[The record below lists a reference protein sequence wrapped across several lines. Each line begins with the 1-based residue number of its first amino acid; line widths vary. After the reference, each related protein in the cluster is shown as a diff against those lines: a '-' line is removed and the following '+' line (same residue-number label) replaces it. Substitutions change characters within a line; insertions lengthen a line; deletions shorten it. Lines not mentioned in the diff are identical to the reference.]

1 MAAGNHWTGII
12 KLSAA
17 VVLCS
22 GAIVT
27 AQQPAPAEKT
37 TALALTLRSRVETSK
52 GSGRYH
58 TLTRAETWDPT
69 RTALIVCDVWDLHH
83 CLNAVRRIE
92 EFVPRLEQV
101 LREAR
106 RRGVTIIHAPSDCM
120 DAYKD
125 HPARRRALAVPRA
138 PDLPRDIG
146 SWCSR
151 IPAEEQGRYPIDQS
165 DGGEDDD
172 PAEHRA
178 WAEKL
183 RGMGRNPSAPW
194 KKQTDRLT
202 IDARDYISD
211 KGEEIWSILR
221 QRGID
226 HVILAGVHTNMC
238 VLGRP
243 FGLRPMAR
251 NGKHVVLL
259 RDLTDTMYNP
269 QRWPFA
275 SHFTGTDLII
285 EHIEKFV
292 CPTITSDQLIGGRPF
307 RFAKDTRPHVVLVIG
322 EDEYETNKTLPAFAA
337 RLLGK
342 DFRVSIVFARDNSS
356 HDFPGMEVLDEADL
370 MQVSV
375 RRRGLKPEQ
384 MAAVRRFVRAV
395 KAVVGIRTAS
405 HAFSPAKD
413 VVRAGA
419 AEWPEFDHEVL
430 GGNYHGHYAGKGAA
444 KTHTRIRVVEA
455 AKQHPVVTGIPTEE
469 LAVASWLYKTSP
481 LAPQATVLLT
491 GRVDNEP
498 AEPAA
503 WTFIRHD
510 GGRTFYTSL
519 GHLDDFAMPEFQRLL
534 LNGIYWAAKLPVPR
548 EFRAKVGKA
557 EYREHWKRLRVPGTW
572 AEGSGGVLQGDNG
585 TAWYRCLVKVPPAW
599 AGQDLTLTLGDV
611 SGSVETYFNGHRL
624 GDQDA
629 KAAGRIPARLVEA
642 GELNLLA
649 LRVTG
654 SGTAAGIRG
663 VPEIRCGRNRLP
675 LQGDWQ
681 FRLGDDP
688 AWSRYT
694 LPAKFAASTDVIF
707 EASATGSE
715 TRPR

>member
-1 MAAGNHWTGII
+1 MAAGNRWTWII
-12 KLSAA
+12 KLSAVA
-17 VVLCS
+17 VLCGS
-22 GAIVT
+22 AIIT
-27 AQQPAPAEKT
+27 AQEPAPAEKSA
-37 TALALTLRSRVETSK
+37 ALALTLRSRVETSK

-58 TLTRAETWDPT
+58 TLTRAETWDPAK
-69 RTALIVCDVWDLHH
+69 TALVVCDVWDLHH

-125 HPARRRALAVPRA
+125 HPARRHALAVPRA
-138 PDLPRDIG
+138 PDFPRDIG

-183 RGMGRNPSAPW
+183 RGMGRNPAAPW
-194 KKQTDRLT
+194 KKQTDGLT
-202 IDARDYISD
+202 IDPRDYISD

-226 HVILAGVHTNMC
+226 NVILAGVHTNMC

-243 FGLRPMAR
+243 FGLRQMAR
-251 NGKHVVLL
+251 YGKHVVLL

-269 QRWPFA
+269 ARWPFV

-307 RFAKDTRPHVVLVIG
+307 RFAKDTRPHLVMVIG

-337 RLLGK
+337 RHLGR
-342 DFRVSIVFARDNSS
+342 DFRVSTVFARDSS
-356 HDFPGMEVLDEADL
+356 PHDFPGMEVLDEADL
-370 MQVSV
+370 MLVSV

-384 MAAVRRFVRAV
+384 MAAVRRFVQAS

-419 AEWPEFDHEVL
+419 ADWPEFDHEVL

-444 KTHTRIRVVEA
+444 KAHTRVRVVEGA
-455 AKQHPVVTGIPTEE
+455 RQHPVVTGLPTEE
-469 LAVASWLYKTSP
+469 IAVASWLYKTSP
-481 LAPQATVLLT
+481 LAPQTTLLLT
-491 GRVDNEP
+491 GRVDDQP
-498 AEPAA
+498 PEPAA
-503 WTFIRHD
+503 WTFQRRD

-519 GHLDDFAMPEFQRLL
+519 GHPDDFAMPEFQRLL
-534 LNGIYWAAKLPVPR
+534 LNGVYWAAKLPVPR
-548 EFRAKVGKA
+548 KFRNTVGKA
-557 EYREHWKRLRVPGTW
+557 EYQDRWNRLRVPGRW
-572 AEGSGGVLQGDNG
+572 AEGSGGVLRDASG
-585 TAWYRCLVKVPPAW
+585 TAWYRCLVRVPMAW
-599 AGQDLTLTLGDV
+599 AERDLTLTLGDV
-611 SGSVETYFNGHRL
+611 AGRAEVYVNGYRL
-624 GDQDA
+624 GDPEA
-629 KAAGRIPARLVEA
+629 KAAARVPARLVEA

-649 LRVTG
+649 VRVTG
-654 SGTAAGIRG
+654 GGTAAGIQG
-663 VPEIRCGRNRLP
+663 VPEVRCGRDRIP
-675 LQGDWQ
+675 LEGNWQ

-688 AWSRYT
+688 AWSRYA

-707 EASATGSE
+707 EMSATGPD